1 MGASKPGRRLTV
13 DVSPLFET
21 HWTGI
26 PVFTRRAVQALMA
39 QKDIALDFAFD
50 LVGIPKIVVMDAIR
64 ANSGWP
70 LRESYERN
78 GGEHSKLVDLG
89 QPIFYPTVKRH
100 PGAAFR
106 ESHMVHDLSTLFMP
120 ETHETTNID
129 YHLQTLREEILTSD
143 TVFCASGA
151 TRAALVD
158 AYPSVRAKTRV
169 LYQYADWP
177 AAFEAMDR
185 NLPIPKLGRYAVVI
199 GTLEPRK
206 NLSLLLESLSEP
218 AIRNSDLRFV
228 VVGRKGWKVDAF
240 MVKLTPKERDR
251 VIFSGFVSEF
261 VKYRLLKHCEFLVF
275 PSLYEGFGIPALE
288 AMLLGKPVLASMTS
302 SFPEVIGNAGVYFDP
317 CSTTDFATA
326 FQDIAD
332 PRKQAEL
339 GAHARGHAAQFSAQ
353 AMGRTLA
360 EWALVG

>member
-1 MGASKPGRRLTV
+1 
-13 DVSPLFET
+13 
-21 HWTGI
+21 
-26 PVFTRRAVQALMA
+26 
-39 QKDIALDFAFD
+39 
-50 LVGIPKIVVMDAIR
+50 
-64 ANSGWP
+64 
-70 LRESYERN
+70 
-78 GGEHSKLVDLG
+78 
-89 QPIFYPTVKRH
+89 
-100 PGAAFR
+100 
-106 ESHMVHDLSTLFMP
+106 
-120 ETHETTNID
+120 
-129 YHLQTLREEILTSD
+129 
-143 TVFCASGA
+143 
-151 TRAALVD
+151 
-158 AYPSVRAKTRV
+158 VRAKTRV

-302 SFPEVIGNAGVYFDP
+302 SFPEVIGKAGTYFDP

-339 GAHARGHAAQFSAQ
+339 GAHARSHAAQFSAQ

-360 EWALVG
+360 EWALAG